1 MNDYSEDLNYISDV
15 LEELSE
21 EISVIK
27 DYLSQITSILVCIS
41 NHTDDFDILNHLCVK
56 TFVE

>member
-1 MNDYSEDLNYISDV
+1 MNDYSEDLDYIYQAI
-15 LEELSE
+15 EELIE
-21 EISVIK
+21 DVSVIK

-56 TFVE
+56 NIYE